1 MVVPVRLRPE
11 VQKTIMEKIKLKL
24 AKWLLN
30 SSQYQFVAI
39 KEKDGNIW
47 VDGDVKAMRYMD
59 IEGYLWNRKK

>member
-1 MVVPVRLRPE
+1 
-11 VQKTIMEKIKLKL
+11 MEKIKLKL